1 MFAIPADFFFHQAL
15 VTGQLSKEI
24 QDVGHEIENLF
35 GVLDEDL
42 LKLR

>member
-1 MFAIPADFFFHQAL
+1 MTDEIIAL

-24 QDVGHEIENLF
+24 QDVYWVIEDLF

-42 LKLR
+42 LKLN